1 MIKVQSLRRPRGRA
15 VLMGRTANALWTWG
29 GAALS
34 MLCISILDA
43 NSVGPQDVPLLM
55 GSFGA
60 SAVLVFGAIH
70 SPLAQPR
77 NLVGG
82 HFLSA
87 LVGVTCQ
94 MLFGHIPW
102 LAACMAV
109 SCAILVMQG
118 TKTVHPPGGAS
129 ALIAV
134 VGGEPIHNLGYA
146 YAFNPCLLGAL
157 IMLAMAV
164 AVNRLAPNRPYP
176 RKWW

>member
-1 MIKVQSLRRPRGRA
+1 MASAG
-15 VLMGRTANALWTWG
+15 WTWG
-29 GAALS
+29 GSALA
-34 MLCISILDA
+34 MLCISTLDA
-43 NSVGPQDVPLLM
+43 YSVGPQNVPLLM

-87 LVGVTCQ
+87 LVGVTSQ
-94 MLFGHIPW
+94 MLFGNIPW
-102 LAACMAV
+102 LAASMAV
-109 SCAILVMQG
+109 ACAILVMQA

-134 VGGEPIHNLGYA
+134 VGGDPIHQLGYG
-146 YAFNPCLLGAL
+146 YAFNPCLLGAC
-157 IMLAMAV
+157 IMLAV
-164 AVNRLAPNRPYP
+164 GVVVNRLAPNRPYP